1 MQNKSW
7 DKIKDNVFGTW
18 EKAKK
23 EFIDDS
29 PNPKEV
35 KNALVEYGKTNGIH
49 NSDFITVE
57 ELFLVID
64 FLHSRFGR
72 KYTPPENIAN
82 SFLVVVNSM
91 LYHKFSSSVSRGDFQ
106 HKDGEKWPVSD
117 LSTRTMSGKAYIMPD
132 KSTPITSEKS
142 LEEMQEVMK
151 DKVLDLIK
159 QGDLAADVFDT
170 IAAKWLKEAKHY
182 DAMVELTADD
192 FLKARG
198 LKPILS
204 GTGRR
209 GGYTE
214 IQRQAIQK
222 QIDILNYTWIT
233 VQQMEYYE
241 TVNGRRKKSTWRGE
255 SKAIVVT
262 SRFGQ
267 ELTDGSLDVY
277 GWRARPGDVFTKF
290 LFGPGRQTALLS
302 QKALQY
308 DHYRQKWEKR
318 LTRYLAWLWRICS
331 GRTQEGVLVKTLIDA
346 VGREVNSKR
355 PHRTRNRLEEALDL
369 LLSDN
374 VISGWEYED
383 LDESISEK
391 RGWWKKWLELKIIIT
406 APVEIIEQ
414 YKMLKKTTEKQ
425 VLNK

>member
-1 MQNKSW
+1 MRSKSW
-7 DKIKDNVFGTW
+7 DRIKDNIFGTW
-18 EKAKK
+18 EKAQD
-23 EFIDDS
+23 EFIGDS

-35 KNALVEYGKTNGIH
+35 RDALIEYGLQNSLN

-64 FLHSRFGR
+64 YLQTTFGR
-72 KYTPPENIAN
+72 KYDPPESIQT

-91 LYHKFSSSVSRGDFQ
+91 LYHKFSNTVSKGDFKQ
-106 HKDGEKWPVSD
+106 EPGEKWPVAD
-117 LSTRTMSGKAYIMPD
+117 LSTRTMSSRAYIMPD
-132 KSTPITSEKS
+132 KTTPITSSET

-151 DKVLDLIK
+151 DKVLVLTK

-170 IAAKWLKEAKHY
+170 IAAKWLREAKHF

-214 IQRQAIQK
+214 IQREAIQQ
-222 QIDILNYTWIT
+222 QIEILNCTWIT
-233 VQQMEYYE
+233 VQEMEYYE
-241 TVNGRRKKSTWRGE
+241 VVNGRRKKSKWRGE

-262 SRFGQ
+262 SRYGQ
-267 ELTDGSLDVY
+267 ELTDGNLEIHA
-277 GWRARPGDVFTKF
+277 WRARPGDVFTKF

-318 LTRYLAWLWRICS
+318 LTRYLAWLWRISS
-331 GRTQEGVLVKTLIDA
+331 GRTREGVFVKTLIDA
-346 VGREVNSKR
+346 VGVEINTTR
-355 PHRTRNRLEEALDL
+355 PHRTRNRLEDALEL
-369 LLSDN
+369 LLKDG

-383 LDESISEK
+383 IDENITSK
-391 RGWWKKWLELKIIIT
+391 RGWWKDWLDLKILIS
-406 APVEIIEQ
+406 APVEILEQ
-414 YKMLKKTTEKQ
+414 YKN
-425 VLNK
+425 LNKNAARLN